1 MSIRA
6 TILTS
11 VLSLPLIAA
20 AAFAADTGGASL
32 LDAAKKGDRNAVRSV
47 LSGPAKADMLSTQG
61 SAALV
66 WAAARN
72 DMEMVD
78 LLLSA
83 GVDVNSTNDYGATAL
98 YAAAAES
105 ADVALIKKLLAAGAS
120 ANAALM
126 SGETVLMQASR
137 LGDLE
142 TVRAL
147 LAAGADPNKQEK
159 NGGQNALMWAVAEHH
174 PKVTEELVRYKAD
187 VNARSKSGFTALM
200 FAARGDAESA
210 RTMLGAGADP
220 NVGTLEYGQT
230 ALIIASTMGQTDVVT
245 ALLEKGADPNRHDLN
260 GFTALHSAV
269 RDSNYGEDAAQRAAA
284 VATVK
289 ALLKYTADPNVRL
302 HQEGKQTAQ
311 APNEVM
317 FEGATPV
324 ALAAE
329 VNNLDA
335 IKVLVEAGADP
346 NLATVNGMTPLVLSA
361 GGGTD
366 EQRPRPLDERAMAV
380 QTARYLVEHGA
391 DVNAAGD
398 FGWTALHMAA
408 YQGLNDVIEYLVGK
422 GAKTEVFDQLGQT
435 PLSASMAI
443 LTKEAGA
450 RRLQIPRRY
459 HKDTAELLLK
469 LGAVPLKD
477 SGVHAVFQ
485 RTGEE
490 VGQE

>member
-1 MSIRA
+1 MNIRA
-6 TILTS
+6 TILS
-11 VLSLPLIAA
+11 GMLSLPFVAA
-20 AAFAADTGGASL
+20 AAFAADTGSASL

-47 LSGPAKADMLSTQG
+47 LSGPTKADMVSTQG
-61 SAALV
+61 SAALI

-72 DMEMVD
+72 DMETME

-83 GVDVNSTNDYGATAL
+83 GVDVNGTNDYGATAL

-105 ADVALIKKLLAAGAS
+105 ASVALVKKLLEAGAN
-120 ANAALM
+120 ANTSLM
-126 SGETVLMQASR
+126 SGETALMQASR

-159 NGGQNALMWAVAEHH
+159 NGGQTALMWAAAESH
-174 PKVTEELVRYKAD
+174 PKVVAELVQNKAD
-187 VNARSKSGFTALM
+187 VNAHSNSGYTALM
-200 FAARGDAESA
+200 FSARGDAKSA

-220 NVGTLEYGQT
+220 NAAMPGSKQT
-230 ALIIASTMGQTDVVT
+230 ALIIASTMGQTDVVA
-245 ALLEKGADPNRHDLN
+245 ALLEKGADPNLHDGN

-269 RDSNYGEDAAQRAAA
+269 RDSNYGEDAAQRATA

-289 ALLKYTADPNVRL
+289 QLLKYKADPNSRI
-302 HQEGKQTAQ
+302 HQEGKQTTQ
-311 APNEVM
+311 APNEVKL
-317 FEGATPV
+317 EGATPI

-335 IKVLVEAGADP
+335 IKALVEGGADP
-346 NLATVNGMTPLVLSA
+346 NLATVNGMTPLILAS

-380 QTARYLVEHGA
+380 NTARYLVEHGA
-391 DVNAAGD
+391 NVNATGD

-408 YQGLNDVIEYLVGK
+408 YQGLNDVIEYLISK
-422 GAKTEVFDQLGQT
+422 GAKTEVFDELGQT

-443 LTKEAGA
+443 LTQEAGA

-469 LGAVPLKD
+469 LGAVPVRE

>member
-1 MSIRA
+1 MGIRA
-6 TILTS
+6 TILTG
-11 VLSLPLIAA
+11 VLSLPLVTA
-20 AAFAADTGGASL
+20 AAFAADTGNPSL
-32 LDAAKKGDRNAVRSV
+32 VDAAKKGDRAAVRSI
-47 LSGPAKADMLSTQG
+47 LDGSAKADAVSTQG
-61 SAALV
+61 SAALI

-72 DMEMVD
+72 DKELVD

-83 GVDVNSTNDYGATAL
+83 GVDPNGTNDYGAAAL
-98 YAAAAES
+98 YAAAAEN
-105 ADVALIKKLLAAGAS
+105 ADVALIKKLLGAGS
-120 ANAALM
+120 NVNAALM
-126 SGETVLMQASR
+126 SGETALMQASR
-137 LGDLE
+137 LGNLE

-147 LAAGADPNKQEK
+147 LAAGGDPNRAEK
-159 NGGQNALMWAVAEHH
+159 NGGQTALMWAAAERH
-174 PKVTEELVRYKAD
+174 PQVTKELVANKAD
-187 VNARSKSGFTALM
+187 VNAQSKTGFTALM

-210 RTMLGAGADP
+210 RILLAGGADP
-220 NVGTLEYGQT
+220 NVATKDWGQT
-230 ALIIASTMGQTDVVT
+230 ALIIASTMGQTDVVE
-245 ALLEKGADPNRHDLN
+245 ALVNKGADPNLRDKN
-260 GFTALHSAV
+260 GYVALLSAV
-269 RDSNYGEDAAQRAAA
+269 RDSQYGEDAAQRAAA

-289 ALLKYTADPNVRL
+289 VLVKHGADPNIRL
-302 HQEGKQTAQ
+302 HQEGKSTAQ
-311 APNEVM
+311 APNEVTL
-317 FEGATPV
+317 EGVTAV

-329 VNNLDA
+329 VNNLEA

-346 NLATVNGMTPLVLSA
+346 NIPNANGMTPLIFAA

-380 QTARYLVEHGA
+380 HTARYLVEHGA

-408 YQGLNDVIEYLVGK
+408 YQAYDDVIEYLVSK

-450 RRLQIPRRY
+450 RRLQIPRRF

-469 LGAVPLKD
+469 LGAVPLNK
-477 SGVHAVFQ
+477 SGVNVVFQ
-485 RTGEE
+485 RTGDE